1 MVDEYDGQLDSQFE
15 FCTTFTPDDFIH
27 GFGEVGDAV
36 LIGVLHPKMISFLDE
51 KWHAEG
57 PDVVYVLITKYTTD

>member
-1 MVDEYDGQLDSQFE
+1 MVDEATNPSHPYDGQLNSQFE

-36 LIGVLHPKMISFLDE
+36 LIGVLHPKM
-51 KWHAEG
+51 
-57 PDVVYVLITKYTTD
+57 